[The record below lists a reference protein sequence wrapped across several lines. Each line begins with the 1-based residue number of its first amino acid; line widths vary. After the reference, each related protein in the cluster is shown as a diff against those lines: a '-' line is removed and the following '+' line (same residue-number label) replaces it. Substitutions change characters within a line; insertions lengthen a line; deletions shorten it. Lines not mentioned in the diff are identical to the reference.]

1 MEIGYLWLIPM
12 IFLWTVRW
20 TPITN
25 SYQLILAWEK
35 WDGASVG
42 WNARTQSQTGNWN
55 TLNQKNVYQSG
66 MGISRFIVQ
75 VCVMVFMVYHGNS
88 LYYIYIYTI
97 IYIYCLKPWMKRV
110 AVKQTRTP
118 RYHENQFPDE
128 FPLIYIRR
136 HNDYPFSYFRCPKLK
151 VFLVLSF
158 SATILFSMRTSFQW
172 LREFASS

>member
-1 MEIGYLWLIPM
+1 MESCRLALRGKSCTDWYYRGFVFQMEIGYLWLIPM

-88 LYYIYIYTI
+88 LYYIYIYYN
-97 IYIYCLKPWMKRV
+97 IYILSQTLDETGSGQTNQNPSLPWKSISGWV
-110 AVKQTRTP
+110 PTHLYSTA
-118 RYHENQFPDE
+118 
-128 FPLIYIRR
+128 
-136 HNDYPFSYFRCPKLK
+136 
-151 VFLVLSF
+151 
-158 SATILFSMRTSFQW
+158 QW
-172 LREFASS
+172 LSIQLF